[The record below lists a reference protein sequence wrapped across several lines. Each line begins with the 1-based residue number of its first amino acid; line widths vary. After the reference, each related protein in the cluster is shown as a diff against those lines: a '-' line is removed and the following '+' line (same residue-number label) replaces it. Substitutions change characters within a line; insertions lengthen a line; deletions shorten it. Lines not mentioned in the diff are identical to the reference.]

1 MPTLDS
7 NGSLKSTIQNAST
20 NTYFSQQVEK
30 SIQLSQNHTLS
41 QLEARSQEEKSLPFT
56 LTVM

>member
-7 NGSLKSTIQNAST
+7 SGSLKSTIQNAST
-20 NTYFSQQVEK
+20 YTYFSQQVEK

-41 QLEARSQEEKSLPFT
+41 QLEARNQEEKSLPFT